1 MSNRY
6 DAGSRN
12 RIFSVML
19 FGTVLGSLLQTS
31 LPTLLPQIMLDL
43 GITASGAQWL
53 NTVYSLAM
61 GVMIPAS
68 AFLLHRFKTRNL
80 YLVSVCM
87 FILGLTLCS
96 FTNSFPIMI
105 VGRIMQAI
113 GSGMS
118 MSMLQ
123 VVILTIFP
131 KEERGSAMGI
141 YGIAC
146 SFAPSFAP
154 TLAGIIAETYGWRMI
169 FQGSLVLYGVN
180 FVLALIFMK
189 NVLANEKV
197 SFDLVSFM
205 TCAIGFTGVTVGLGN
220 ISENAFLSAWV
231 LVPLL
236 VGAIA
241 LFVFTRRQLKADHP
255 FLDVRVLG
263 NFNCKMAVILSMLL
277 YAGLIA
283 GTALTPMFN
292 QMICGL
298 SPSASGMTMLPG
310 SLCMALI
317 SPVTG
322 KLYDRYGIGRLAIV
336 GSALMLASSLGYCLL
351 TAEASAA
358 MLIFLFI
365 LKNLSVGCLMMPLVT
380 WGMSSLLPSQTAHGT
395 AILTSLRTVAGAIG
409 SALLVGLMSTVSR
422 TELFTA
428 KVTMGGMR
436 AAFIGLAVIA
446 ALQLVLS
453 FTIKPAAERK
463 IFI

>member
-1 MSNRY
+1 
-6 DAGSRN
+6 
-12 RIFSVML
+12 ML

-31 LPTLLPQIMLDL
+31 LSTLLPQIMVDL
-43 GITASGAQWL
+43 GITASSAQWL

-68 AFLLHRFKTRNL
+68 AFLLRRFKTRDL
-80 YLVSVCM
+80 YLVSMTV
-87 FILGLTLCS
+87 FIFGLVLCS
-96 FTNSFPIMI
+96 FATSFPEMI

-131 KEERGSAMGI
+131 KEKRGSAMGI

-154 TLAGIIAETYGWRMI
+154 TLAGIVAEAYGWRMV
-169 FQGSLVLYGVN
+169 FQGSMVLYGVN
-180 FVLALIFMK
+180 LILALMFMK
-189 NVLANEKV
+189 NVLSNEKV
-197 SFDLVSFM
+197 RFDLASFM
-205 TCAIGFTGVTVGLGN
+205 TCAIGFTGVTMGLGN
-220 ISENAFLSAWV
+220 LSGNSFFSAMV
-231 LVPLL
+231 LMPLL
-236 VGAIA
+236 AGALS
-241 LFVFTRRQLKADHP
+241 LFVFARRQLKAKQP
-255 FLDVRVLG
+255 FLGVQVLA
-263 NFNCKMAVILSMLL
+263 NSNCRMAVILSMLL

-283 GTALTPMFN
+283 GTSITPMFN

-310 SLCMALI
+310 SLCSALI

-322 KLYDRYGIGRLAIV
+322 KLYDRYGIRRLAIV
-336 GSALMLASSLGYCLL
+336 GSALMLASSFGYCML
-351 TAEASAA
+351 TAEVSTA

-380 WGMSSLLPSQTAHGT
+380 WGMSSLLPSHTAHGT
-395 AILTSLRTVAGAIG
+395 AILTSLRTVAGAVG
-409 SALLVGLMSTVSR
+409 SALIVALMSMVSR
-422 TELFTA
+422 MELLA
-428 KVTMGGMR
+428 SSVTMGGMR

-446 ALQLVLS
+446 AMQLILS
-453 FTIKPAAERK
+453 FTIKSADERK
-463 IFI
+463 SIT